1 MKETTRHHIKY
12 PEGTDLVRNASQQF
26 QDMAQSI
33 DDNID
38 DLPDTITQKVNDAQ
52 QAAEQAM
59 QDAKKYSA
67 AAQTLQDGAV
77 SSLIDDQSS
86 QSYRSVIN
94 MLGDV
99 VVQRDNVE
107 TMVPRRRV
115 YINCTFD
122 RDYPGGQLRTADDL
136 VFVGCRFAKPAGRLW
151 AMSGRDSRRGLAR
164 ATFVNCVFSG
174 AYSGNGSD
182 FRNHQIVFD
191 QMAGLEF
198 RNCEFMDIGIR
209 VQASGETGRLMG
221 TMDMSGCRFER
232 SDWDV
237 YRTIGDETSPDF
249 SYKEYVSVSSKYMC
263 RFDSCVFEGQG
274 SRWDS
279 LDLYNC
285 WSAVVAGCRFYVGDK
300 ATACEAKSVWDGR
313 DGGTYG
319 NETSVT
325 GEQVQVTFSDCWFV
339 GEPDARNWVA
349 VSAVAYSRNGYT
361 AASGSGYTGK
371 HVHMVRC
378 RLWGQ
383 SGSMVEAADAS
394 VAMRDCRV
402 DKAAGEP
409 NRLVTLMGGSLDMDA
424 LVRLEA
430 CEGTIAWRSWRE
442 SSHTRVEAY
451 DSVLYLVVIN
461 DAITLNNVM
470 FARCRFNTD
479 GRVAVSPYGCY
490 SAAAGTIVMRDCE
503 YTNFKLAKGRL
514 EAYGCRMDSLG
525 VWDSMRLE
533 HCHTRDINTGAI
545 TGRVEYRDLT
555 YDTGTPDKNKLTPL
569 ITKAL

>member
-67 AAQTLQDGAV
+67 SAQTLQDGAV

-86 QSYRSVIN
+86 QSHRSVIN

-99 VVQRDNVE
+99 VVQRDN
-107 TMVPRRRV
+107 TSLMVPRRRV
-115 YINCTFD
+115 YLNCTFD
-122 RDYPGGQLRTADDL
+122 RDYPETQMVSSDDM
-136 VFVGCRFAKPAGRLW
+136 VFINCRFFKPAGRLW
-151 AMSGRDSRRGLAR
+151 TMSGRDERKGVAR
-164 ATFVNCVFSG
+164 ATFVNCTFKGS
-174 AYSGNGSD
+174 YSSGNDD

-198 RNCEFMDIGIR
+198 RNCVFRDIGIR
-209 VQASGETGRLMG
+209 VQASGETGRLVG
-221 TMDMSGCRFER
+221 TLDMSGCRFER
-232 SDWDV
+232 SGWEV
-237 YRTIGDETSPDF
+237 YRTIGDETGPDF
-249 SYKEYVSVSSKYMC
+249 SHKEFVSVPSKYLC
-263 RFDSCVFEGQG
+263 RVDSCVFEGQG
-274 SRWDS
+274 SAWDS

-285 WSAVVAGCRFYVGDK
+285 WSAVVAGCRFYVGDH
-300 ATACEAKSVWDGR
+300 AAACEVKSIRDGK

-319 NETSVT
+319 NETNVT

-349 VSAVAYSRNGYT
+349 VYAIAHTRNGYA

-371 HVHMVRC
+371 RVHLVRC

-383 SGSMVEAADAS
+383 SGSMVTATDTS
-394 VAMRDCRV
+394 VAMRDCTV
-402 DKAAGEP
+402 DKAADEP
-409 NRLVTLMGGSLDMDA
+409 NRLVSLEGGSLDLDT
-424 LVRLEA
+424 LVRIEA
-430 CEGTIAWRSWRE
+430 CEGTIVWRSWRE
-442 SSHTRVEAY
+442 SSHTRVEAC
-451 DSVLYLVVIN
+451 DSVLYLIVLD

-470 FARCRFNTD
+470 FARCRFNPG
-479 GRVAVSPYGCY
+479 GRVADVPHGCY
-490 SAAAGTIVMRDCE
+490 SGAAGTIVMRDCE
-503 YTNFKLAKGRL
+503 CTYFRLAKGRL

-533 HCHTRDINTGAI
+533 HCHTRDVNTDRIA
-545 TGRVEYRDLT
+545 GRVEYRDLT

-569 ITKAL
+569 NIKAL